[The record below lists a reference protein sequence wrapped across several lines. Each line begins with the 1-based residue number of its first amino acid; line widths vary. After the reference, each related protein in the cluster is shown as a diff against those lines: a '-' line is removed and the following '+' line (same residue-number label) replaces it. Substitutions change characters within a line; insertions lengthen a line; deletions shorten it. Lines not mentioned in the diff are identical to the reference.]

1 MSPLNLAG
9 AGWLLSTLGLGGF
22 LGGIGGWIAVLGHG
36 VMAYGLQ
43 HIRWRNDWFGRAF
56 WLTVVALVLI
66 LTLLFQLFLDRAQ
79 IYTLTLTQAAIAFTV
94 ARGVSERLVPAGRP
108 TGKMLALTITS
119 VVVTTTT
126 VAIVV
131 LDILVV
137 AGAGLPSTPLAVL
150 LLLSGLSGI
159 VFGVLLLTLSR
170 EPALQAGS

>member
-94 ARGVSERLVPAGRP
+94 ARGVSECLVPGRP
-108 TGKMLALTITS
+108 TGNMLALTITS